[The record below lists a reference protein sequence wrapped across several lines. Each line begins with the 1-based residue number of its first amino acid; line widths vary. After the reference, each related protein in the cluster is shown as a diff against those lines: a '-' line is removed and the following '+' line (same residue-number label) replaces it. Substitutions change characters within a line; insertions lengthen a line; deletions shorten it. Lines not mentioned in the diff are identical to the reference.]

1 MKKPIEE
8 AVDNG
13 KALLLLY
20 SSAVVIA
27 IAMNFICAYV
37 VGLCSIKWIYL
48 VVWLLFLASA
58 LVIIRFIF
66 PRHKEYIFRYD
77 GGIAYE
83 IREDTIK
90 GINILGYK
98 FNDDFNQYLTGFL
111 AENQIFIRYL
121 KDKAEMFGAGSSGF
135 DPSKNTRL
143 TILRSVL
150 ECIVLNQLSLHLN
163 DYFIKNEMDNSQIL
177 CLKRSDLGAD
187 VLRNKVLD
195 AVSRDMEDRNA
206 FADFGS
212 KTENGEVVFALGP
225 NGVIYDQFTLELP
238 PGSRL
243 IRNGDGFLV
252 VTTSLFAIKI
262 IPVVDGCCTCIDSV
276 LMPSDVSPRYCPLNV
291 WVKLVVSVKR
301 ELISRRSN
309 ADMYAWLDSFT
320 ERLGEYITIDSL
332 YKRMNVGLLRV
343 LYKPMYKGSGK
354 SAYSIVKVK
363 K

>member
-8 AVDNG
+8 AVDNS
-13 KALLLLY
+13 KDLLLLY

-27 IAMNFICAYV
+27 IAMNFICAYI
-37 VGLCSIKWIYL
+37 VGVCSIKWICL
-48 VVWLLFLASA
+48 VVGLLFLASA
-58 LVIIRFIF
+58 LVIIKFIF
-66 PRHKEYIFRYD
+66 PRRKEYIFRYD
-77 GGIAYE
+77 GGIAFE
-83 IREDTIK
+83 IREGTIQ
-90 GINILGYK
+90 GINIAGYK

-163 DYFIKNEMDNSQIL
+163 DYFVKNEMDKSQIL

-212 KTENGEVVFALGP
+212 KPENGEVVFALGP
-225 NGVIYDQFTLELP
+225 NGVIYDQFNLELP

-243 IRNGDGFLV
+243 IRNEDGFLIV
-252 VTTSLFAIKI
+252 STRLFAIKI
-262 IPVVDGCCTCIDSV
+262 IPVVNGCCTNIDSV
-276 LMPSDVSPRYCPLNV
+276 LMPPGVSPRYCPLQA

-301 ELISRRSN
+301 ELMSQRSN

-332 YKRMNVGLLRV
+332 YTRMNVELLRF
-343 LYKPMYKGSGK
+343 LYKPMYKVAGK
-354 SAYSIVKVK
+354 AAYSVVKVEK
-363 K
+363 